1 MSWTVRPLLD
11 ELLAGLARAAGA
23 TTAED
28 DELSLVSTTPAS
40 IRMSPQIST
49 TSPPATADPKPVEK
63 NLLTLCTRSVSV
75 QAVNPL

>member
-1 MSWTVRPLLD
+1 
-11 ELLAGLARAAGA
+11 
-23 TTAED
+23 
-28 DELSLVSTTPAS
+28 
-40 IRMSPQIST
+40 MSPEIRT